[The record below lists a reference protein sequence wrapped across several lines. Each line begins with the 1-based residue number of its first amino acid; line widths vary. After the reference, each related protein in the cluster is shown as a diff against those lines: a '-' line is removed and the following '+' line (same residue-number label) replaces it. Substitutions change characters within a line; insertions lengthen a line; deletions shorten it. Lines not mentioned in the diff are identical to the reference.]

1 MSRWWNP
8 LHNASASR
16 REKKRGRKNRA
27 IIGLRCW
34 SMAFLAMVRSCRRR
48 S

>member
-8 LHNASASR
+8 LHNASVLR
-16 REKKRGRKNRA
+16 REEKRDHKNRA
-27 IIGLRCW
+27 MIGLRCW